1 MSKSWDPALCPVPSL
16 LVAPL
21 LGPQFLLV
29 LLTSRQSLSWG
40 LLPLASPSDEG
51 HPLLPEEMAL
61 GPRPPESQPED
72 LPGPA
77 VWAVGPRVWAGTAVW
92 LQKAPSF
99 LGAGSRDFFTWFLVH
114 LLQAFTPVP
123 QVASENC
130 SDIPRVWCGPQLR
143 AWCGPWPGPTL
154 ASALSLRSPSPGLP
168 SWEAVSGPEQNLRSQ
183 SGQNWVRFPC
193 CRQGGVSGA
202 RLSLTALGPEADALT
217 VPSHRPL
224 LAGEALWA
232 WTVEVPAVW
241 PAPLSSP
248 VSLGLFYSS
257 LRLHPLSVGRGLSHE
272 CC

>member
-1 MSKSWDPALCPVPSL
+1 MTRAILSHLRKWPWAPGLQILSQKTSLGLQFGLRDPAPGQ
-16 LVAPL
+16 A
-21 LGPQFLLV
+21 
-29 LLTSRQSLSWG
+29 RQCG
-40 LLPLASPSDEG
+40 C
-51 HPLLPEEMAL
+51 
-61 GPRPPESQPED
+61 R
-72 LPGPA
+72 
-77 VWAVGPRVWAGTAVW
+77 R
-92 LQKAPSF
+92 SF

-154 ASALSLRSPSPGLP
+154 ASALSLRSPSPSLP
-168 SWEAVSGPEQNLRSQ
+168 SWEAVSGREQNLRSQ

-193 CRQGGVSGA
+193 CRRGGVSQT
-202 RLSLTALGPEADALT
+202 RLSLAALGPEADART

-224 LAGEALWA
+224 PAGEALWA

-248 VSLGLFYSS
+248 TSPGPFCSS
-257 LRLHPLSVGRGLSHE
+257 LRPHPLSVGRGLSHE